1 MTSQKIIVR
10 KYKPED
16 SQDLADIY
24 YNTIHLINI
33 QHYTDEQIK
42 VWAPDTSLES
52 SEWAKKFEKTKPLV
66 AMIGEI
72 IVGFVEFEPNGHID
86 CFYCHHNYIG
96 CGVGSI
102 LMKSVYE
109 IAIQKEIKRIFAE
122 VSITA
127 RPFFEKQ
134 GFTVIEEQTVVLHG
148 VKLINYKMEKY
159 LA

>member
-1 MTSQKIIVR
+1 MTLQKTIVR

-24 YNTIHLINI
+24 YNTIHQINI
-33 QHYTDEQIK
+33 QHYTEEQVK
-42 VWAPDTSLES
+42 AWAPKDALES
-52 SEWAKKFEKTKPLV
+52 SGWGEKFEKTKPLV
-66 AMIGEI
+66 AVIGEI

-86 CFYCHHNYIG
+86 CFYCHHKYIG
-96 CGVGSI
+96 CGVGST
-102 LMKSVYE
+102 LMESLYE

-134 GFTVIEEQTVVLHG
+134 GFTVTEEQTVVLRG
-148 VKLINYKMEKY
+148 VKFINYKMEKY
-159 LA
+159 LT

>member
-1 MTSQKIIVR
+1 MTLQKITVR

-16 SQDLADIY
+16 SQALADIY
-24 YNTIHLINI
+24 YNTIHQINI
-33 QHYTDEQIK
+33 QHYTEEQVR
-42 VWAPDTSLES
+42 VWAPETSLES

-66 AMIGEI
+66 AMVGEI

-86 CFYCHHNYIG
+86 CFYCHHKYIG

-102 LMKSVYE
+102 LMASVYE

-127 RPFFEKQ
+127 RPFFEKH
-134 GFTVIEEQTVVLHG
+134 GFTIVEEQTVDLLG
-148 VKLINYKMEKY
+148 IKLTNYKMEKY
-159 LA
+159 LT